1 MILAD
6 ANLLLY
12 AYDRSSPV
20 HEPARR
26 WLTEALAGPEAI
38 GFSWHTILAFLR
50 ITTNPKIFRDPYS
63 IEEAVEIVEDWLSQP
78 SAILLHAGE
87 QHWKILRRLLLE
99 TQAKGKLVMDAD
111 LAALAVEH
119 GITLL
124 TRDRDFELFPGLR
137 FVNPLAPERE

>member
-1 MILAD
+1 VILAD

-50 ITTNPKIFRDPYS
+50 SFPGSASSIPSLPKGSEIYPMNPSRLS
-63 IEEAVEIVEDWLSQP
+63 RRAVEIVAENRIREAMEHERFEDLPGFGQP
-78 SAILLHAGE
+78 IADIDE
-87 QHWKILRRLLLE
+87 PYDPDWWIKKWIRREGISRTLAE
-99 TQAKGKLVMDAD
+99 RFGK
-111 LAALAVEH
+111 
-119 GITLL
+119 
-124 TRDRDFELFPGLR
+124 DFWSR
-137 FVNPLAPERE
+137 R